1 RTPRA
6 RPRRASRR
14 RRARRP
20 GGARASS
27 GELLLEL
34 GVRVG
39 RLLAQQVDL
48 VGEALEVRRVVRVAV
63 VEVADELGLRRRALA
78 ERGGDLARRLGD
90 TALVVEVLLRRLVL
104 VAELGLLVGELADAV
119 LRRGE
124 LRARGLELRVGAV
137 ELGAQP
143 CDVLAEAAGL
153 ALPVRARL
161 LPARGRQPEVR
172 AHAQR
177 GRERE
182 GEHDDRDDGA
192 ATAAGS
198 RSDRRMLGGRATGPD
213 AGRAAGAGR
222 RPFGRDATGDA
233 GTGRDGGRRGRAL
246 RAVGSRCR
254 RAGGRGERR
263 RAAGGRGRRTGRR
276 GRGRSVRRRDR
287 RRAQLTAP
295 VYFSPGPSPGASG

>member
-1 RTPRA
+1 TPSTGRRSGRCGCAPPCAAPRRSRRGRGSPSRRGRRERRGTGRPSPAPGRGAPAARRTPRA

-124 LRARGLELRVGAV
+124 LRARGLELRVG
-137 ELGAQP
+137 
-143 CDVLAEAAGL
+143 
-153 ALPVRARL
+153 
-161 LPARGRQPEVR
+161 
-172 AHAQR
+172 
-177 GRERE
+177 
-182 GEHDDRDDGA
+182 
-192 ATAAGS
+192 
-198 RSDRRMLGGRATGPD
+198 
-213 AGRAAGAGR
+213 
-222 RPFGRDATGDA
+222 
-233 GTGRDGGRRGRAL
+233 
-246 RAVGSRCR
+246 
-254 RAGGRGERR
+254 
-263 RAAGGRGRRTGRR
+263 
-276 GRGRSVRRRDR
+276 
-287 RRAQLTAP
+287 
-295 VYFSPGPSPGASG
+295 